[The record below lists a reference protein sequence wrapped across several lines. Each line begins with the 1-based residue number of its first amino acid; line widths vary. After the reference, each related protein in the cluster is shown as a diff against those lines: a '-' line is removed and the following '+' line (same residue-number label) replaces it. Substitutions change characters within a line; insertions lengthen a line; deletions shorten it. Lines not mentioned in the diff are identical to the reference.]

1 VLDRYSCRYTVY
13 LYAMRDLLL
22 PRSDRCSPIGGAN
35 ALGLEEPVFR
45 IAYSDECGVPIAGRA
60 AELLALRLVGARDLS
75 VGRLYEGHL
84 NGAQLV
90 GRHGT
95 AEQRAR
101 ALADIAAGHVFGVW
115 NTQESDN
122 PVRIAARGDRFV
134 LAGAK
139 TWASGAGTITRPLV
153 TALRDD
159 GTTQLCLLPMETLRT
174 AIDASVWRPH
184 GMQRSDSFR
193 ISLDG
198 IELAMEDMVGAPQVY
213 ERQPWFWGGAW
224 RYAAVQSG
232 AIERLFL
239 ETAAYLRAR
248 KRDTD
253 AFQRVRLAEI
263 RIAFHGCVHW
273 LDAASAAWRD
283 FDASETSAN
292 AARVIDVVDMARTAV
307 ETAAVDT
314 IARVLRSVGA
324 SGLVEPHPFSRL
336 VRDLEMYLRQPAP
349 DAALVR
355 VGIAAVDE
363 ALALRSNSVASS
375 TDCDG

>member
-1 VLDRYSCRYTVY
+1 
-13 LYAMRDLLL
+13 MHDLLL
-22 PRSDRCSPIGGAN
+22 PSSDRCPPATDAN
-35 ALGLEEPVFR
+35 ALGLEASVFTV
-45 IAYSDECGVPIAGRA
+45 AYSDERGVPVAGRA
-60 AELLALRLVGARDLS
+60 AELAALRLVGARDLS

-95 AEQRAR
+95 AAQRAR

-115 NTQESDN
+115 NTQEPAD
-122 PVRIAARGDRFV
+122 PVRIVTSGRRFV
-134 LAGAK
+134 LGGAK

-159 GTTQLCLLPMETLRT
+159 GTTQLCLLPMERVRA
-174 AIDASVWRPH
+174 AIDASSWRPH

-193 ISLDG
+193 IALDG
-198 IELAMEDMVGAPQVY
+198 VELDEDDLVGPVQAY
-213 ERQPWFWGGAW
+213 EQQPWFWAGAW
-224 RYAAVQSG
+224 RFAAVQSG
-232 AIERLFL
+232 AIERLFV

-248 KRDTD
+248 ERDAD
-253 AFQRVRLAEI
+253 VFQRVRLAEI
-263 RIAFHGCVHW
+263 RIAFHGAVHW
-273 LDAASAAWRD
+273 LEAAARAWSEFDAA
-283 FDASETSAN
+283 ETPTN

-324 SGLVEPHPFSRL
+324 SGLVEPQPFSRL
-336 VRDLEMYLRQPAP
+336 VRDLQMYLRQPAP

-355 VGIAAVDE
+355 VGIAAVNE

-375 TDCDG
+375 TGCDG